1 MAERGISSA
10 VIKRL
15 PRYQRYLSEL
25 KNAGVERISSG
36 DLSKLMNVTASQIRQ
51 DLNHFGG
58 FGQQGY
64 GYNVEYL
71 FNEISRILGVDRD
84 HNMIIIG
91 AGHFGHAL
99 ANYERFEQ
107 KGFVTKAL
115 FDIDPAR
122 IGQTVRGIPILDMKD
137 LRSFLTENEIEIAA
151 LTIPKTDAQA
161 IVDTLVE
168 CGIKGIWNFAHLD
181 LKLPDDVIAVSVH
194 LSESLMELSY
204 RLSEVEKQKSEENK

>member
-1 MAERGISSA
+1 M
-10 VIKRL
+10 
-15 PRYQRYLSEL
+15 
-25 KNAGVERISSG
+25 
-36 DLSKLMNVTASQIRQ
+36 
-51 DLNHFGG
+51 
-58 FGQQGY
+58 
-64 GYNVEYL
+64 
-71 FNEISRILGVDRD
+71 
-84 HNMIIIG
+84 
-91 AGHFGHAL
+91 
-99 ANYERFEQ
+99 
-107 KGFVTKAL
+107 

-137 LRSFLTENEIEIAA
+137 LRSFLTENELEIAA
-151 LTIPKTDAQA
+151 LTIPKTDAQV